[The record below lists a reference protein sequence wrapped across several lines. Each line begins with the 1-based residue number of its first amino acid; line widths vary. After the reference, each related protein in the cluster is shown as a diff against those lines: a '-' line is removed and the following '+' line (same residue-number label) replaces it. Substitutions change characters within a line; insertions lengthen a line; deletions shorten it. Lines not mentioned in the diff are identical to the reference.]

1 MQLTLEPYQEKMKD
15 FLLRDR
21 GPKWACCGLGLG
33 KTAATLAAIHELML
47 EGVIGS
53 VLIVAPLRV
62 AVLTWPNEIAKWD
75 QFAFLK
81 PEVLRGQKP
90 SGKSLLYTIN
100 YEQLQSLES
109 LAFVDLIVFDEITR
123 AKNPSS
129 ERIKHLRPLLKPY
142 HRRWGL
148 TGTPRP
154 NSFLEIF
161 AQIRLLDDGKHLG
174 KAFHAFRETYCAPVD
189 YNAYNWAPK
198 PGAEPIV
205 YKRIEDMTLVM
216 RTCDYLDL
224 PDATVEDVEMP
235 LPMLARGIYK
245 KLEKELLAEL
255 MGKEIV
261 AVNAAVLVNKLL
273 QVTGGAVYL
282 EDRGVLVIHEVKINK
297 LKKLLLDLGD
307 EHAIIFTNYIHERE
321 RVCKAIGGT
330 DASTFEGDIEGAW
343 NRGDIKYLV
352 ADPRSLGHGLNL
364 QHGGRTVIWFS
375 LNYSRE
381 LYDQANARI
390 FRKGQEKPV
399 RIYRIMC
406 EGTIDEI
413 VAETLRTK
421 GEGQSAMM
429 EVITNFQRMGAVFRK
444 EACA

>member
-15 FLLRDR
+15 FLLHDR
-21 GPKWACCGLGLG
+21 VPKYCAVGLGLG
-33 KTAATLAAIHELML
+33 KTAATLSAIHELML

-53 VLIVAPLRV
+53 VLVVAPLRV

-100 YEQLQSLES
+100 YEQLQNLES
-109 LAFVDLIVFDEITR
+109 LAFCDLIVFDEITR

-129 ERIKHLRPLLKPY
+129 ERIKHIRPLLRN

-154 NSFLEIF
+154 NSILELF

-174 KAFHAFRETYCAPVD
+174 KAFHAFKETYCAPVD

-205 YKRIEDMTLVM
+205 YGRIKDMTLVM
-216 RTCDYLDL
+216 RTSDYLDL
-224 PDATVEDVEMP
+224 PDAIVEDVEMP

-282 EDRGVLVIHEVKINK
+282 EDRGVLVIHEVKVNR
-297 LKKLLLDLGD
+297 LKRLLVELGD
-307 EHAIIFTNYIHERE
+307 EHVIVFTNYIHERE
-321 RVCKAIGGT
+321 RVCKAIGGV
-330 DASTFEGDIEGAW
+330 DASMFEGDVEGAW

-364 QHGGRTVIWFS
+364 QKGGRTVIWFS
-375 LNYSRE
+375 PCWSRE
-381 LYDQANARI
+381 LYDQANARV
-390 FRKGQEKPV
+390 FRKGQEQQV
-399 RIYRIMC
+399 RIYRILCSETM
-406 EGTIDEI
+406 DEI
-413 VAETLRTK
+413 VVESLHQK

-429 EVITNFQRMGAVFRK
+429 QILTNFQKLHIA
-444 EACA
+444 A